1 MFFEPGTY
9 GSAADPL
16 VFEVGYYTEVAGL
29 GAVPQDTTI
38 NGQIEAFPNALDCA
52 SSTNCWANSTVNFWR
67 SMSNLT
73 LNVMDSPATTRPIT
87 TCPADHAAAAHRRLA
102 DCYGG
107 STDMWS
113 VSQAS
118 PVRDM
123 IINGSLNFQAYC
135 SQTGYGSNDYGSG
148 SYVANSEINGQLDWS
163 GNQQGI
169 ARNTDFDSAAGYV
182 WNYVYSGDGCPPGY
196 TPRSGH
202 HVLAQP
208 GRVRQRPGRHGA
220 ASPASTRSRRCRR
233 ARRPR
238 KSRSCTPTRAG
249 SSASSCRRPSR
260 TRAAR
265 TS

>member
-1 MFFEPGTY
+1 MRQLIRTAVIAGALVAGGLAAVPAGTALAAPVSVAQPAASPATSLCPDAVTATFGPNVCVFTPAMTQAAIQADLNAIAAQQVPLSAQFNNDGYGVFFEPGTY

-52 SSTNCWANSTVNFWR
+52 SSTDCWANSTVNFWR

-73 LNVMDSPATTRPIT
+73 LNVMGSASYVPQPIT
-87 TCPADHAAAAHRRLA
+87 QLPPIGDSS

-113 VSQAS
+113 VSQAA

-163 GNQQGI
+163 GN
-169 ARNTDFDSAAGYV
+169 
-182 WNYVYSGDGCPPGY
+182 
-196 TPRSGH
+196 
-202 HVLAQP
+202 
-208 GRVRQRPGRHGA
+208 
-220 ASPASTRSRRCRR
+220 
-233 ARRPR
+233 
-238 KSRSCTPTRAG
+238 
-249 SSASSCRRPSR
+249 
-260 TRAAR
+260 
-265 TS
+265 